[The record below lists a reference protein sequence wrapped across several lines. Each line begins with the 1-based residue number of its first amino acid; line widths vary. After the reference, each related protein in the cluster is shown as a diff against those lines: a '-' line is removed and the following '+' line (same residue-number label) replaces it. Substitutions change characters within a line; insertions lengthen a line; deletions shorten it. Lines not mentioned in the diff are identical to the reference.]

1 MGKVTDKH
9 GTASKISSVTTDGD
23 TYDIYK
29 TQRVNQPSIQVSTI
43 LGLSQIP
50 VFHVLRYPRTH
61 HYGISTM

>member
-50 VFHVLRYPRTH
+50 VLKYSRTH
-61 HYGISTM
+61 RFVISTL